1 MHNNRRL
8 TLEVA
13 GVGYDDSS
21 SLFEMIQR
29 GGHGDTEWGVSEFV
43 QTNDV
48 PGDYYI
54 GTDGDD
60 LHGSGEP
67 RCENQKA

>member
-1 MHNNRRL
+1 MNNNRRL

-29 GGHGDTEWGVSEFV
+29 GGHGDTESLNGVSASSYKQMTFLGIIV
-43 QTNDV
+43 
-48 PGDYYI
+48 
-54 GTDGDD
+54 
-60 LHGSGEP
+60 
-67 RCENQKA
+67 

>member
-29 GGHGDTEWGVSEFV
+29 GHGDTESVNGVSASSYKQMTF
-43 QTNDV
+43 
-48 PGDYYI
+48 PGI
-54 GTDGDD
+54 II
-60 LHGSGEP
+60 
-67 RCENQKA
+67 